1 MPTLYP
7 AAIAYSQIHAAH
19 VRELTTLYLI
29 HALRRL
35 RVPELHPPVVPT
47 RHELHS
53 VAEERHVLDGLDV
66 SVEGVEA
73 VAVSVDVPELNTTCI
88 SLIT

>member
-1 MPTLYP
+1 MPTLYS
-7 AAIAYSQIHAAH
+7 AAIAYSQIYAAH
-19 VRELTTLYLI
+19 VRELTTLYPI
-29 HALRRL
+29 HALPRL

-73 VAVSVDVPELNTTCI
+73 VAVGVDVPELNTTYI